1 MPRTATKVALDFAV
15 INAVG
20 RSHWTETFQK
30 PGGAEESYAI
40 RKCRHQDTQGK
51 CQEVGLEF
59 QPMVMSTQSGMTPAM
74 GSVLHKIADSVAA
87 MEGMLQEEIRKDLFE
102 RLAVAVARCNA
113 RAQVRRRTTRPGV
126 RARIWEQRHVG

>member
-1 MPRTATKVALDFAV
+1 MQNQKCFTSAT
-15 INAVG
+15 
-20 RSHWTETFQK
+20 
-30 PGGAEESYAI
+30 
-40 RKCRHQDTQGK
+40 
-51 CQEVGLEF
+51 
-59 QPMVMSTQSGMTPAM
+59 
-74 GSVLHKIADSVAA
+74 VLHKIADSVAA